1 MSGPPT
7 KKTKRS
13 FDWKL
18 VLSTPQTF
26 KTLLN
31 TVHPTVENVTFQ
43 VCMEEEDD
51 KGGKSFSG
59 IRIDAIN
66 SSKVCLIKVA
76 YECDVTASSELRNEW
91 FSIDVA
97 LLKKLLKRVQP
108 SNVIEMTMYT
118 DGASVEVK
126 INDREDRNNWSV
138 STIQL
143 MEDSSQGNDYDI
155 VNMTFNHVIEM
166 DLDRLKQ
173 TCDLV
178 DKIGSTEIEF
188 CIEEPEEQPDSEH
201 HNFFTISAQ
210 GEGASTRKIHHTK
223 RISDRENPEEICVC
237 VVTNPDNDIDYDAIK
252 LVQKYSGSFPNVYMN
267 GVLKSMERQTIQL
280 YFGEG
285 LPLVMHYGLGND
297 TSYVKVILALKSD

>member
-1 MSGPPT
+1 MSSAPPA
-7 KKTKRS
+7 KKSKRS

-31 TVHPTVENVTFQ
+31 IVAPTVSNVTFQ
-43 VCMEEEDD
+43 VCMEEEDS
-51 KGGKSFSG
+51 GEGKSFSG

-76 YECDVTASSELRNEW
+76 YECDVTVSSELRNEW
-91 FSIDVA
+91 FSIDIF

-108 SNVIEMTMYT
+108 SNVIEMVMYT
-118 DGASVEVK
+118 DASSVEMK
-126 INDREDRNNWSV
+126 IHDRQDRNNWSV

-143 MEDSSQGNDYDI
+143 IEDSSGANDYDV
-155 VNMTFNHVIEM
+155 VNMTFNHVIEI
-166 DLDRLKQ
+166 DLDMLKQ

-188 CIEEPEEQPDSEH
+188 CIEEPMQQPDEEH
-201 HNFFTISAQ
+201 HNFFSISAQ
-210 GEGASTRKIHHTK
+210 GEGASTKKIHHTK
-223 RISDRENPEEICVC
+223 RVSDQDNPEQMFVVNNSDEDLDYEGAELVC
-237 VVTNPDNDIDYDAIK
+237 
-252 LVQKYSGSFPNVYMN
+252 KYSGSFPNVYMH
-267 GVLKSMERQTIQL
+267 GVLKSMERQSIQL
-280 YFGEG
+280 YFGDG

-297 TSYVKVILALKSD
+297 TSYMKVILALKDE